1 MRRTYL
7 ILALSLASI
16 TALLLVA
23 SVLAGGVPSTPVY
36 GYGYWKKPPLHSAAT
51 LVGARDAF
59 RIDNIKIGPVANTQ
73 DFGQPIGAY
82 DP

>member
-1 MRRTYL
+1 MIMRRTYL

-51 LVGARDAF
+51 LVGARDAGYSH
-59 RIDNIKIGPVANTQ
+59 KPVHRRVMRLSEGIAQ
-73 DFGQPIGAY
+73 CEV
-82 DP
+82 